1 MGTENNLSQKSISF
15 LGDSFTWGEGLELYC
30 NSPKW
35 ISERSV
41 DSSNWATG
49 LSLKQ
54 DEIGTEFRNKNRYP
68 ALVGNQ
74 LNCNFFVDHENGGTI
89 SRNLYVLES
98 HLIKYNI
105 TDVVLQFS
113 SHARESYHLTY
124 DCRCDFCTNFK
135 CNSPMDTIRSYTQ
148 KKINKKFN
156 EITNDEIDII
166 NFISEKIG
174 VSDTDS
180 LEFLDKSDQYLKN
193 YFSKQISLIN
203 EGFFYRLKNHY
214 DIKLH
219 FIDSWCKE
227 TSDILEKNID
237 VYPFLIP
244 LIGKDGKYYKKWPEW
259 INTFR
264 SKRILDDF
272 PLTKN
277 HHPSLEVHQYL
288 AKSVVKYFCNKNK
301 ISYI

>member
-1 MGTENNLSQKSISF
+1 MDTKNNLPQKSISF

-30 NSPKW
+30 NSAKW

-41 DSSNWATG
+41 DNSNWASD
-49 LSLKQ
+49 LKLKQ
-54 DEIGTEFRNKNRYP
+54 DEDGTEFRNKNRYP
-68 ALVGNQ
+68 ALVGNE
-74 LNCNFFVDHENGGTI
+74 LNCNFFVDHENGGSI
-89 SRNLYVLES
+89 SRNLEVLEY

-113 SHARESYHLTY
+113 SHAREPYHLTHN
-124 DCRCDFCTNFK
+124 CRCDFCINFEY
-135 CNSPMDTIRSYTQ
+135 SPPLDNIRSYIQ
-148 KKINKKFN
+148 KKLNKEFN
-156 EITNDEIDII
+156 EITNYEIGII

-174 VSDTDS
+174 VSDVNS
-180 LEFLDKSDQYLKN
+180 LEFLEKSDEYLKN
-193 YFSKQISLIN
+193 HFSKQINLIN
-203 EGFFYRLKNHY
+203 KGFFYRLKNHY

-227 TSDILEKNID
+227 TSNILEKNID

-259 INTFR
+259 INTFK

-277 HHPSLEVHQYL
+277 HHPSVEVHRYL
-288 AKSVVKYFCNKNK
+288 AKSVVEYFLSQNK
-301 ISYI
+301 ILYI